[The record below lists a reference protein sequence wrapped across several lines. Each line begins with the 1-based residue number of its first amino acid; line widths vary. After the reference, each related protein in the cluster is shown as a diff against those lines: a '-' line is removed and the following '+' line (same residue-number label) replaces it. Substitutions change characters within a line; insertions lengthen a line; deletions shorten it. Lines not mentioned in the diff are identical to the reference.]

1 MTTNKQERNGQ
12 FLFDLLQ
19 LNIKLLECAGIEEKK
34 AFDMALSSCQTLVSQ
49 YAGLQFYFPK
59 GKKLL
64 SIVNQSKIFHEANGR
79 NVDELAIKYGY
90 SAAHV
95 YRMLDKERKQ
105 RQGDMFNKVQPNLLE
120 RE

>member
-1 MTTNKQERNGQ
+1 MTKKQERNGQ

-19 LNIKLLECAGIEEKK
+19 LNIELLETSGVEEKK
-34 AFDMALSSCQTLVSQ
+34 AFDMALETCQTLVGR

-64 SIVNQSKIFHEANGR
+64 SIINQSKIFQECNGR

-90 SAAHV
+90 SAAHI
-95 YRMLDKERKQ
+95 YRMLDKEYKH
-105 RQGDMFNKVQPNLLE
+105 RQGDMFNAAQPSLLE
-120 RE
+120 RD